1 MLGGARLA
9 FAGWGTFTGAP
20 SCIILWP
27 ALNACP
33 FRIFER
39 QFEFA
44 CQGIDCRPRALPHA
58 LALEPHVAYATAP
71 RRHDAA
77 DCPVVAAIGVLL
89 VETPDD
95 IGSDANECAPRS
107 RRLDAVLAPVPGEH
121 KA

>member
-33 FRIFER
+33 FRIFEC

-44 CQGIDCRPRALPHA
+44 CQRIDRRPRALPHA
-58 LALEPHVAYATAP
+58 LALEPHVADATTP
-71 RRHDAA
+71 RRYDAA
-77 DCPVVAAIGVLL
+77 DCPVVAAIGVFL

-95 IGSDANECAPRS
+95 IGGDANERPQRS
-107 RRLDAVLAPVPGEH
+107 
-121 KA
+121 